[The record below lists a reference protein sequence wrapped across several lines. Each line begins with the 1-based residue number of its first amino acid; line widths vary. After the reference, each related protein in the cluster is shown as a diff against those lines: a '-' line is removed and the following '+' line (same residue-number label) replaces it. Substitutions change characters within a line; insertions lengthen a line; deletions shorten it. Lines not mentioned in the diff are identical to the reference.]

1 MARPAAL
8 KRKDPRVRVFVLKK
22 NHESEATRPQCETA
36 SQDRPQRES
45 LYVSF
50 SSKEEH
56 RFGRNSKSKM
66 SFALIKQLRG
76 ATGAR
81 LIDCKAAV
89 EATTSL
95 DEAFTW
101 LREKGASRA
110 AKLETRTVAHGL
122 VAARVAGGRGCLV
135 EVNSETDFVAR
146 NAAFQ
151 RFVSDLAD
159 SALRNFATLASTER
173 DAGGAALVG
182 GDALRAL
189 DLAGTPVAEAVLALS
204 AHVGE
209 RIDVRRCALVEGA
222 VVSAYAHNGTGNAG
236 TAAGVVALDGGDDDL
251 GRKLAMHCV
260 AARPVAIDVKGLPPS
275 LLDAERAILEA
286 QLADSPKPAAIVEK
300 ILQGQLAKFCE
311 ERTLLTQVHVVE
323 GKASVG
329 KVLRG
334 TEVQNFAVFHVG
346 K

>member
-1 MARPAAL
+1 
-8 KRKDPRVRVFVLKK
+8 
-22 NHESEATRPQCETA
+22 
-36 SQDRPQRES
+36 
-45 LYVSF
+45 
-50 SSKEEH
+50 
-56 RFGRNSKSKM
+56 M

-173 DAGGAALVG
+173 DAGGAALVLKVHLPR
-182 GDALRAL
+182 ARTKAL
-189 DLAGTPVAEAVLALS
+189 DATRDEVAS
-204 AHVGE
+204 
-209 RIDVRRCALVEGA
+209 VRRRLANHPALAPA
-222 VVSAYAHNGTGNAG
+222 VAFFGKVR
-236 TAAGVVALDGGDDDL
+236 AAACHGCLRL
-251 GRKLAMHCV
+251 GRAGRGDGV
-260 AARPVAIDVKGLPPS
+260 LP
-275 LLDAERAILEA
+275 
-286 QLADSPKPAAIVEK
+286 
-300 ILQGQLAKFCE
+300 
-311 ERTLLTQVHVVE
+311 
-323 GKASVG
+323 
-329 KVLRG
+329 
-334 TEVQNFAVFHVG
+334 
-346 K
+346 